1 MVVEKMRGR
10 FDAQTL
16 LKKNK
21 MCGAGHLIGA
31 FEFTCSNLDGA
42 DPKNPERPCSD
53 YPAVP

>member
-16 LKKNK
+16 LKKNQ
-21 MCGAGHLIGA
+21 MCGAGQLIGA
-31 FEFTCSNLDGA
+31 FEFTCSNPDGA

-53 YPAVP
+53 SPAVP